1 MTLQQLSYQYQEQA
15 RVLHQRIVD
24 LRRAQAQCESRES
37 EEHLRQRI
45 RDLEPLHRESRQ
57 LAGLPVQRLQV
68 PDALAQMLLALPT
81 LALGLGPAQIHDPLV
96 QHPGLLLILVR

>member
-24 LRRAQAQCESRES
+24 LRQAQAQCESRER

-57 LAGLPVQRLQV
+57 LAELTARYYDRGYHKN
-68 PDALAQMLLALPT
+68 AYYT
-81 LALGLGPAQIHDPLV
+81 L
-96 QHPGLLLILVR
+96 